1 MSLNP
6 IPIEESAARGF
17 DAGEEPAGKAGPMRL
32 IRARHGLANVNV
44 AELWRYRELFGFLVW
59 RDILIRYKQTYLGV
73 AWAVVQPVL
82 YMLVFTCVG
91 RLAKF
96 PTHGVPYPLISL
108 AGLLPWQFFS
118 TAMTD
123 SSNSL
128 LTSSNMISKVYFPRL
143 IVPAGAVLSGG
154 VDFTVSLALF
164 LLMQACYGVPFRIEM
179 LLIPVFFLYAV
190 LAAFAAGVWLSALS
204 VRYRDVK
211 YIVPFLTRIGLYACP
226 VAFVSSVVPA
236 RWHFWYSLNPLV
248 GIIDGFRWCA
258 LGPDFAPDWTGLWLS
273 LLITLVFTAAGLAY
287 FRMAER
293 RFADLI

>member
-1 MSLNP
+1 
-6 IPIEESAARGF
+6 
-17 DAGEEPAGKAGPMRL
+17 
-32 IRARHGLANVNV
+32 
-44 AELWRYRELFGFLVW
+44 
-59 RDILIRYKQTYLGV
+59 V

-96 PTHGVPYPLISL
+96 PTHGVPYPLIAL

-118 TAMTD
+118 TALTD

-128 LTSSNMISKVYFPRL
+128 LTSANMISKVYFPRL
-143 IVPAGAVLSGG
+143 IVPASAVLSGG
-154 VDFTVSLALF
+154 VDFMVSLALF
-164 LLMQACYGVPFRIEM
+164 LLLQALYGVPFRPEM
-179 LLIPVFFLYAV
+179 LLIPIFFLYAV
-190 LAAFAAGVWLSALS
+190 LAAFAAGVWMSALS

-226 VAFVSSVVPA
+226 VAFVSSVIPA

-258 LGPDFAPDWTGLWLS
+258 LGPDFAPDWPGLWLS
-273 LLITLVFTAAGLAY
+273 LGLTVAVTIGGLAY

>member
-6 IPIEESAARGF
+6 APASSAAPLA
-17 DAGEEPAGKAGPMRL
+17 DAVAPASDAEVRL
-32 IRARHGLANVNV
+32 IRARRGFVGLNL

-82 YMLVFTCVG
+82 YMVVFTCVG

-96 PTHGVPYPLISL
+96 PTHGAPYPLISL

-118 TAMTD
+118 TALTD

-128 LTSSNMISKVYFPRL
+128 LASSNMISKVYFPRL
-143 IVPAGAVLSGG
+143 IVPAGAVLSGC
-154 VDFTVSLALF
+154 VDFVISFALF
-164 LLMQACYGVPFRIEM
+164 LIMMVCYRMPFRVE
-179 LLIPVFFLYAV
+179 LLVIPFFFVYTV
-190 LAAFAAGVWLSALS
+190 LAAFGAGIWLSALS

-211 YIVPFLTRIGLYACP
+211 YVVPFLTRLGLYACP
-226 VAFVSSVVPA
+226 IAFVSSIVPA

-258 LGPDFAPDWTGLWLS
+258 LGPDFAPDMRGLVLS
-273 LLITLVFTAAGLAY
+273 FIGTVVVAITGLAY
-287 FRMAER
+287 FRSTER